1 VPGGFTIDGVFS
13 HHVGASE
20 QLRWPTSVTAS
31 ATGGELVV
39 ARSSDD
45 RVVVFDASGGL
56 LHTFG
61 HAYFS
66 GVAIHGTTVF
76 AQTSLGKCVV
86 FK

>member
-1 VPGGFTIDGVFS
+1 
-13 HHVGASE
+13 
-20 QLRWPTSVTAS
+20 
-31 ATGGELVV
+31 
-39 ARSSDD
+39 
-45 RVVVFDASGGL
+45 VFDASGGL